1 MKRILCLVL
10 TLMLLLPCAAFAGQ
24 AEEIDPT
31 DAAFDKLFKRY
42 KATGAVIVV
51 AKDGELVY
59 RRNYGYAHK
68 RSQEPVTDET
78 YFRIASVS
86 KLVSAI
92 HVMQL
97 VEEGKLSLDADISD
111 YFGYTIRNPQY
122 RDAPITL
129 RMLMSHTSSIDSSGS
144 YANNPKA
151 SVFDMLSLEKRRTA
165 NYLEYRP
172 GKKYTYSNLG
182 AGLLGSLIELA
193 TGKNV
198 NDSITEALFAP
209 LGIDAAY
216 HPTLLKEPEKIT
228 YLYSDIGKLVKGRDK
243 NLASQW
249 DPGVDPEKHYRS
261 VPGSV
266 WIHGSDLCRL
276 GILLCDGGTL
286 EGQTFL
292 QPETVAAMQA
302 SQKDLGG
309 ITCDSPYGLCVYR
322 DSKLLKQRQVFG
334 HQGMSDGLVAGLF
347 YEPESRFVV
356 AIITNGSDSRQDNRI
371 TIINRKLFGLAWET
385 FGEAGVE

>member
-1 MKRILCLVL
+1 MKRFLCLL
-10 TLMLLLPCAAFAGQ
+10 AALLLLPLSAFAQQ

-31 DAAFDKLFKRY
+31 DAAFDKLFGRY

-51 AKDGELVY
+51 AKDGQIVY
-59 RRNYGYAHK
+59 QRNYGYAHK
-68 RSQEPVTDET
+68 RSKEPVTDET

-97 VEEGKLSLDADISD
+97 VEQEKLSLDADISD
-111 YFGYTIRNPQY
+111 YFGYAIRHPKY
-122 RDAPITL
+122 RDVPITL
-129 RMLMSHTSSIDSSGS
+129 RMLMSHTASIDSSGS
-144 YANNPKA
+144 YATNRKA
-151 SVFDMLSLEKRRTA
+151 SVFDMLSLEKRRSS
-165 NYLEYRP
+165 NYLDYQP

-182 AGLLGSLIELA
+182 AGLLGCLIELA
-193 TGKNV
+193 TDRNV
-198 NDSITEALFAP
+198 NDSITEDLFAP

-216 HPTLLKEPEKIT
+216 HPTLLAAPEKIT
-228 YLYSDIGKLVKGRDK
+228 YLYSDTGKLVKGREK
-243 NLASQW
+243 NLTSEW

-286 EGQTFL
+286 EGQTIL
-292 QPETVAAMQA
+292 QPETVAAMQE
-302 SQKDLGG
+302 SQKDKGG

-322 DSKLLKQRQVFG
+322 DSKLLKQRRVYG